1 MAGIDHSSY
10 YTRAS
15 SQSAALLRAR
25 RPYLVKNAITGL
37 GVAGIAVG
45 VCTST
50 PFLFHVHPGERKN
63 TDPLADVYTITAVG
77 QDEFEDVK
85 VPDVPVQ
92 QAQEIN
98 APKK

>member
-10 YTRAS
+10 YTRQNA
-15 SQSAALLRAR
+15 QSAALLRAR

-37 GVAGIAVG
+37 AVASIAVG
-45 VCTST
+45 VY
-50 PFLFHVHPGERKN
+50 
-63 TDPLADVYTITAVG
+63 AYTITAVG

-85 VPDVPVQ
+85 VPDVPLQ